1 MRTSLG
7 IAIVGLSM
15 LAASAAGAGD
25 SDKVPASVVETL
37 PSSTRDYVCR
47 DLGPVTGTRLGSRRV
62 CKTRAQWNLDRV
74 NARERLEH
82 RQITRGCTLR
92 SCNE

>member
-7 IAIVGLSM
+7 IAIVGLPM

-25 SDKVPASVVETL
+25 QDKVPASVVETA
-37 PSSTRDYVCR
+37 PSGTTDFVCR
-47 DLGPVTGTRLGSRRV
+47 NLGPVTGTRLGSRRV
-62 CKTRAQWNLDRV
+62 CKTKAQWDLDRM
-74 NARERLEH
+74 NSRERLER
-82 RQITRGCTLR
+82 RQIIRGCTLR